1 MVAAAGPRSASV
13 NVDMT
18 TEPDQI
24 RHEIEALL
32 AGLPAPDAP
41 DADVNVIAARLE
53 QANDLLVRALES
65 VEHGQAGGGVAT
77 STHRG

>member
-1 MVAAAGPRSASV
+1 
-13 NVDMT
+13 MT
-18 TEPDQI
+18 IEPDQI

-32 AGLPAPDAP
+32 ADMPAPHAP
-41 DADVNVIAARLE
+41 DADVDVIATRLE

-65 VEHGQAGGGVAT
+65 VEHGQAGGGAAA